1 MTIELESLEAA
12 VCALQRELFKEG
24 SQVCLR
30 FHFFLTLYHLL
41 TVKFL
46 ASRVICWHDE
56 RI

>member
-1 MTIELESLEAA
+1 MTIELEALEAA

-30 FHFFLTLYHLL
+30 FHFFLTLDHLL